1 MKQGNIFLSTV
12 RLLKLYACYNF
23 EKNKNANSLNWQL
36 EGRRFYPLVLSLGGW
51 AYG

>member
-1 MKQGNIFLSTV
+1 MRQGTIFLFTV

-23 EKNKNANSLNWQL
+23 EKNKNGNSLNWQL

-51 AYG
+51 ACG